1 MSAVPA
7 SASSPG
13 GVDAAMRRRRGR
25 RSMAFLAVLS
35 AGMLLA
41 LFIVSFLA
49 PLLPLPSPQDMN
61 LAQRLRPPMWVDGG
75 SSALP
80 LGTDHLG
87 RSVLSRLLHSTRV
100 SLTLSLVAVSASAVI
115 GTVIGLLAGYFRGAV
130 GAFFMRVAD
139 VLQSMPFL
147 VIAIAL
153 VAILGASLVN
163 LIIIL
168 MVDRWVPF
176 ARMVYGQVL
185 AVKALDFVEG
195 ARSLGARHSRIIF
208 RHVLPSVVRPVIVVW
223 TVSIGQAIIAES
235 SLSFLGLGV
244 PPPSP
249 SLGGMLADGRSVL
262 GTAWWMATFPG
273 LTIMLIVLLVN
284 GLGEVLRR
292 RLDPRS

>member
-1 MSAVPA
+1 MSALPA
-7 SASSPG
+7 ATSDTSEPG
-13 GVDAAMRRRRGR
+13 VVFTRRRSR
-25 RSMAFLAVLS
+25 RSLSILAVLCAS
-35 AGMLLA
+35 MLIL
-41 LFIVSFLA
+41 LFLFSFLA
-49 PLLPLPSPQDMN
+49 PLLPLSSPYDMN
-61 LAQRLRPPMWVDGG
+61 LAQRLRPPAWMDGG
-75 SSALP
+75 SSAFP

-87 RSVLSRLLHSTRV
+87 RSVLSRLLYSTRV

-115 GTVIGLLAGYFRGAV
+115 GTVIGLLAGYFRGAL
-130 GAFFMRVAD
+130 GSFFMRVAD

-168 MVDRWVPF
+168 TVDRWVPF

-185 AVKALDFVEG
+185 AVKAQDFVEG
-195 ARSLGARHSRIIF
+195 ARSLGARHMRIIF

-262 GTAWWMATFPG
+262 GTAWWIATFPG

-284 GLGEVLRR
+284 GLGEILRR